1 MFALVDCNNFYASCE
16 RVFAPALEGRPI
28 VVLSN
33 NDGCVIARSQ
43 EAKALGVA
51 MGAPWFKVAA
61 RFRSRGVAVF
71 SSHYALYGDLSRRV
85 MQVLAGFGP
94 EMEVYSIDECF
105 LSLEGM
111 RGDRLALGR
120 EMVRRVKQWTG
131 IPVSVGMAPTKTLAK
146 VANRLAKKGAAGAVP
161 VLDWAQW
168 PAPEAALAALP
179 VEEVW
184 GVGTRWGARLRAMG
198 IVHARALAAAD
209 PARLRAVFG
218 VVLERTARELSGV
231 SCLPMEMAPPPRR
244 QILVSRSF
252 GRRLTR
258 REDVEAAVT
267 AFAARAGEK
276 LRARRL
282 RAGAL
287 SVFVHTSPF
296 DGSGP
301 AYANGATL
309 ALEPATGDSG
319 RLVRGA
325 LRGLE
330 RIFRPGFAYQ
340 RAGVLLADLAP
351 AHAAQGLLFAEAP
364 GDSARTDRLM
374 KCLDALNRSPM
385 HRRLRYGSEMQS
397 DAWRMRQHHR
407 SAASP
412 ASWRDLPRVCAR

>member
-1 MFALVDCNNFYASCE
+1 
-16 RVFAPALEGRPI
+16 
-28 VVLSN
+28 
-33 NDGCVIARSQ
+33 
-43 EAKALGVA
+43 
-51 MGAPWFKVAA
+51 
-61 RFRSRGVAVF
+61 
-71 SSHYALYGDLSRRV
+71 
-85 MQVLAGFGP
+85 
-94 EMEVYSIDECF
+94 
-105 LSLEGM
+105 
-111 RGDRLALGR
+111 
-120 EMVRRVKQWTG
+120 
-131 IPVSVGMAPTKTLAK
+131 
-146 VANRLAKKGAAGAVP
+146 
-161 VLDWAQW
+161 
-168 PAPEAALAALP
+168 
-179 VEEVW
+179 
-184 GVGTRWGARLRAMG
+184 
-198 IVHARALAAAD
+198 
-209 PARLRAVFG
+209 
-218 VVLERTARELSGV
+218 
-231 SCLPMEMAPPPRR
+231 
-244 QILVSRSF
+244 
-252 GRRLTR
+252 
-258 REDVEAAVT
+258 
-267 AFAARAGEK
+267 
-276 LRARRL
+276 
-282 RAGAL
+282 
-287 SVFVHTSPF
+287 VFVHTSPF